1 MGTDAPSVNDGISVG
16 GQAIS
21 RNDAPGWP
29 LTAKRALPGDGPSA
43 TAAHSHA
50 EVAMYPPHG
59 GFREAAEVLGDKGD
73 IQGIDLGGANP
84 ARLGQLPPLHEGWV
98 ESDGLGL
105 LRAGRD
111 GEAGEIASLVR
122 GAQEYHG
129 PAFMAG
135 KIRVGKRVQ
144 DDIARLKRHSTPR
157 LRRCSSR

>member
-50 EVAMYPPHG
+50 EDAMYPPHG

-73 IQGIDLGGANP
+73 VQQNSARTLAHSGGEVSGGRASDPILASSAP
-84 ARLGQLPPLHEGWV
+84 AHTLSTSRWLHLPRYRRNTTETT
-98 ESDGLGL
+98 
-105 LRAGRD
+105 
-111 GEAGEIASLVR
+111 
-122 GAQEYHG
+122 
-129 PAFMAG
+129 
-135 KIRVGKRVQ
+135 
-144 DDIARLKRHSTPR
+144 ARRF
-157 LRRCSSR
+157 C

>member
-1 MGTDAPSVNDGISVG
+1 MEACVSPAHRRLLPEKWEASP
-16 GQAIS
+16 A
-21 RNDAPGWP
+21 
-29 LTAKRALPGDGPSA
+29 RAGS
-43 TAAHSHA
+43 SH
-50 EVAMYPPHG
+50 
-59 GFREAAEVLGDKGD
+59 
-73 IQGIDLGGANP
+73 GIDLGGANP

-98 ESDGLGL
+98 DSDGLGL

-122 GAQEYHG
+122 GAQEYHW

-135 KIRVGKRVQ
+135 KVRVGKRDQ